1 MKVELNEQAKQE
13 LIYIQN
19 YFKSKT
25 GTHRHLG
32 HYAIVAVNEL
42 YNHIRSKGID
52 NAEENTKQAT
62 NN

>member
-32 HYAIVAVNEL
+32 HYANIAVNEL
-42 YNHIRSKGID
+42 YNHIRSKGTE
-52 NAEENTKQAT
+52 NAEEQNQAEQ
-62 NN
+62 